1 MINAAVAIF
10 MAAILQ
16 GMPMRTV
23 DKGLNSNIDGARQV
37 VVRTADEWTKL
48 WTQHAGERPRPSVDF
63 NKEMVIAIFMGSRP
77 SAAFTIE
84 ITGVE
89 EQAGMLVVSYK
100 ETRPA
105 PDRVAAQI
113 LTSPFHI
120 VAVPKVG
127 ATEVKFEKVS

>member
-1 MINAAVAIF
+1 MIKAAVAIL

-16 GMPMRTV
+16 GMAMRTV

-37 VVRTADEWTKL
+37 VVRTADDWAKL
-48 WTQHAGERPRPSVDF
+48 WTQHAGERARPSVDF
-63 NKEMVIAIFMGSRP
+63 NKEMVIAVFMGSRP
-77 SAAFTIE
+77 SAAFSVD
-84 ITGVE
+84 ITGVR

-105 PDRVAAQI
+105 PGSVAAQI

-127 ATEVKFEKVS
+127 ATAVTFEKAS